1 MLTDF
6 SMFVTELKEID
17 SRYYK
22 VVLLTEFGTF
32 VTEMEGTRFY
42 VLHSNIADTIWQI
55 VTEME

>member
-1 MLTDF
+1 MSQKWKELDSRCYKVVLLTDF

-32 VTEMEGTRFY
+32 VTKMEGARFH
-42 VLHSNIADTIWQI
+42 VL
-55 VTEME
+55 